1 MLWLHH
7 LQQRL
12 AITRREAL
20 AILSI
25 LSLLFAGFTIQF
37 IQKHR
42 VPPLNR
48 ELLLTDSLPSPDSLA
63 VLIAAASTPTT
74 DAPGSTEPASEAP
87 GASAETEGRPR
98 IDLNTATAAEL
109 QTLSGIGPSLAGR
122 IIAHREAT
130 PFTSVEELTDVR
142 GIGPKTLAAIRSQV
156 VVRTP

>member
-37 IQKHR
+37 IQKHN
-42 VPPLNR
+42 VPPVNR
-48 ELLLTDSLPSPDSLA
+48 DLLLTDSLPSPDSLA
-63 VLIAAASTPTT
+63 VLIAASSSPSTGDVESTPLDSESSPDT
-74 DAPGSTEPASEAP
+74 ASGS
-87 GASAETEGRPR
+87 R
-98 IDLNTATAAEL
+98 IDLNTASAAEL

-122 IIAHREAT
+122 VIAHREAT
-130 PFTSVEELTDVR
+130 PFTSVDELTDVR

-156 VVRTP
+156 TVHQP

>member
-37 IQKHR
+37 IQKHN
-42 VPPLNR
+42 VPPVNR
-48 ELLLTDSLPSPDSLA
+48 DLLLTDSLPSPDSLA
-63 VLIAAASTPTT
+63 VLIAASSSPSTGDVESTPL
-74 DAPGSTEPASEAP
+74 GSESSPDTAS
-87 GASAETEGRPR
+87 GSR
-98 IDLNTATAAEL
+98 IDLNTASAAEL

-122 IIAHREAT
+122 VIAHRETT
-130 PFTSVEELTDVR
+130 PFTTVDELTDVR

-156 VVRTP
+156 TVHQP